1 MGGVVSLSPMV
12 EGLKRVEK
20 GVDKTASELA
30 IARLQKEVNALSERL
45 SSRAAPRENWL
56 SGTTGC
62 GGFLAV
68 AGIIALLAGGASDFG
83 AGLLL
88 ILVGAGLVFIGLRLF
103 GESNEE
109 KQLSKAIIEP
119 VLKTA

>member
-1 MGGVVSLSPMV
+1 M
-12 EGLKRVEK
+12 
-20 GVDKTASELA
+20 A
-30 IARLQKEVNALSERL
+30 IVRLQKEVNALSERL

-56 SGTTGC
+56 SGTAGC

-68 AGIIALLAGGASDFG
+68 AGIIGLLAGGASYFG
-83 AGLLL
+83 SGLLS

-109 KQLSKAIIEP
+109 KQLSKAIIEKQAEIARHQQI
-119 VLKTA
+119 VKS